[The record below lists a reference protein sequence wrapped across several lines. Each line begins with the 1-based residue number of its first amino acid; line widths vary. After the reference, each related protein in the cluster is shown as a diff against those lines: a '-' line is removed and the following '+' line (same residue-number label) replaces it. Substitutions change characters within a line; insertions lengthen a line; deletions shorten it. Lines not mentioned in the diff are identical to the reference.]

1 MVDSMRN
8 FLTRLTEARRA
19 FGGVASNPGLLR
31 LELAWAFSIIGAWA
45 YGIAVVVY
53 AYEQGGARA
62 VGVVG
67 LLRWG
72 IAALVSPFAA
82 VFGDRY
88 DRRLVMVASD
98 LVRAALI
105 VAAAGAVFSEANPAL
120 VYALAALVG
129 VAGTPFRP
137 AEAAYTP
144 QLARTPDELSAANVV
159 AAAIE
164 STGIFVGPALGGL
177 LLAWTSADAVFLAT
191 AGAIVVSALL
201 ILGIRGPRA
210 ETRAERGSETVVE
223 ELLAGAR
230 AIVRDRKVALL
241 VGLFAMQTFVDGL
254 LGVLIAVIALSFLD
268 AGAAAVGWLNAAC
281 GIGGLVGAML
291 AGAFIGRGRLA
302 GDFGLG
308 VLLFGLPLALVP
320 AWRNQGFALLLLA
333 IVGIGNTLADV
344 SGMTLLQRAAPDAVL
359 SRVFGVLEGLLLLT
373 VGLGAIAAPALLSL
387 LGTKGALVAAGL
399 LLPLLVVPAWP
410 VLRRIDRE
418 TVISVERL
426 QRLGQV
432 PFLSLLPESTL
443 EQLAQAVVEDPMRAG
458 EEVVRQGEPGDRFY
472 VIDSGSVDVY
482 VDDQLTSRLDPGEYF
497 GEIALLRDTPRTATV
512 RAREDGLLLTL
523 SRDSFV
529 PAVAGYAP
537 SHSSAEAVVGL
548 RLGPARAGFVP
559 P

>member
-1 MVDSMRN
+1 MRS
-8 FLTRLTEARRA
+8 FLNRQLEARRA
-19 FGGVASNPGLLR
+19 IRGVVGNPGLLR
-31 LELAWAFSIIGAWA
+31 LELAWACSVVGAWA

-105 VAAAGAVFSEANPAL
+105 VAAAAAVLSDTEPAF
-120 VYALAALVG
+120 VYALAALVS

-177 LLAWTSADAVFLAT
+177 LLAWTSTGTVFLAT
-191 AGAIVVSALL
+191 AGAIVLSAVF
-201 ILGIRGPRA
+201 ILGIRGPGT
-210 ETRAERGSETVVE
+210 ETRQERGSETVVD

-230 AIVRDRKVALL
+230 AILRDRKVALL
-241 VGLFAMQTFVDGL
+241 VGLFAAQTFVDGL

-268 AGAAAVGWLNAAC
+268 AGAATVGWLNAAC

-291 AGAFIGRGRLA
+291 AAAFIGRGRLA

-320 AWRNQGFALLLLA
+320 AWRNEGFALLLLA

-387 LGTKGALVAAGL
+387 LGTRGALVAAGL

-426 QRLGQV
+426 QRLAQV
-432 PFLSLLPESTL
+432 PFLSLLPESTR
-443 EQLAQAVVEDPMRAG
+443 EQLAQAVVEEPMRVG

-472 VIDSGSVDVY
+472 VIDTGSVEVY
-482 VDDQLTSRLDPGEYF
+482 VDGRLTTRLGPGEYF

-512 RAREDGLLLTL
+512 RAGEDGVLLTL

-537 SHSSAEAVVGL
+537 SHNSAEAVVGL
-548 RLGPARAGFVP
+548 RLGPARAGLVP

>member
-1 MVDSMRN
+1 MVDSMRS
-8 FLTRLTEARRA
+8 FLNRLVEARRA
-19 FGGVASNPGLLR
+19 FRGVASNPGLLR
-31 LELAWAFSIIGAWA
+31 LELAWACSVVGAWA

-105 VAAAGAVFSEANPAL
+105 VAAAAAVFSDTEPAF
-120 VYALAALVG
+120 VYALAALVS

-177 LLAWTSADAVFLAT
+177 LLAWTSTGTVFLAT
-191 AGAIVVSALL
+191 AGAIVVSALF
-201 ILGIRGPRA
+201 ILGIRGPGA
-210 ETRAERGSETVVE
+210 ETREERGPETIAE

-230 AIVRDRKVALL
+230 AILHDRKVALL
-241 VGLFAMQTFVDGL
+241 VGLFAAQTFVDGL

-281 GIGGLVGAML
+281 GIGGLAGAIL

-320 AWRNQGFALLLLA
+320 AWRNEGFALLLLA
-333 IVGIGNTLADV
+333 VVGIGNTLADV

-373 VGLGAIAAPALLSL
+373 VGLGAIAAPALLSV
-387 LGTKGALVAAGL
+387 LGTKGALVVAGL
-399 LLPLLVVPAWP
+399 LLPVLVVPAWP

-426 QRLGQV
+426 QRLAQV

-443 EQLAQAVVEDPMRAG
+443 EQLAQAVVEEPMSVG
-458 EEVVRQGEPGDRFY
+458 QELVRQGEPGDRFY
-472 VIDSGSVDVY
+472 VIDTGSVDVY
-482 VDDQLTSRLDPGEYF
+482 VDGQLTTRLGPGEYF
-497 GEIALLRDTPRTATV
+497 GEVALLRDTPRTATV
-512 RAREDGLLLTL
+512 HAREDGLLLTL

-537 SHSSAEAVVGL
+537 SHGSAEAVVGL
-548 RLGPARAGFVP
+548 RLGPARAGLVP